1 MHSMTRSAFSRTCL
15 AGLCASWR
23 RCVLCVRC
31 RQPLLSLLCSPVHP
45 SRCHIAFLLVSVLT
59 FLMCHRVCR

>member
-1 MHSMTRSAFSRTCL
+1 VHSMTQSVFSGSCL

-31 RQPLLSLLCSPVHP
+31 RQPLLSSLCSPAHP
-45 SRCHIAFLLVSVLT
+45 SRCRIAFLLFSELICP
-59 FLMCHRVCR
+59 MCHRVCR